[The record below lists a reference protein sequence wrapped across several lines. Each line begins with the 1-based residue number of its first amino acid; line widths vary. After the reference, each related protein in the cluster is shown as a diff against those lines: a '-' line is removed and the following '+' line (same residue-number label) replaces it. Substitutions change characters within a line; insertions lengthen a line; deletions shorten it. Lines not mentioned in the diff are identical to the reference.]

1 MIAYIIRRIGGSIVV
16 LIGISIITFSL
27 AYLVPANPARAIV
40 GPHASEALVLQ
51 VEKQLGLNEPLPVRY
66 VHYMGNLLQGNLG
79 TSYVLDQPVTTLIS
93 QRAGATAQLAVTAW
107 IAELLIGIP
116 IGIISALYDR
126 KAVDHVV
133 SILALVGISLPVFF
147 VGLELMY
154 WVGFKLGWLPV
165 GGTGGFN
172 FVILP
177 ALTYA
182 ITGAAYYARLLKS
195 SMIDVMSS
203 DYIRTARAKG
213 ASPNRVIFGHALRNA
228 IIPVMT
234 YGGIDIASLFGGVVV
249 IEDVFGYSGIGQLTV
264 QAINNLDV
272 PVIMGTVLF
281 AALFVVLFNL
291 LVDVLYGIVDPRIT
305 Y

>member
-51 VEKQLGLNEPLPVRY
+51 VEKQLGLNQPLPIRY
-66 VHYMGNLLQGNLG
+66 VHYMENLLQGNLG
-79 TSYVLDQPVTTLIS
+79 TSYVLDQPVTTLIG

-107 IAELLIGIP
+107 IGELLIGLP

-133 SILALVGISLPVFF
+133 SIFALIGISLPVFF

-154 WVGFKLGWLPV
+154 WVGFRLGWLPV
-165 GGTGGFN
+165 GGSGGFT

-195 SMIDVMSS
+195 SMIDVMNS
-203 DYIRTARAKG
+203 DYIRTAKAKG
-213 ASPNRVIFGHALRNA
+213 ASPNRVILRHALRNA